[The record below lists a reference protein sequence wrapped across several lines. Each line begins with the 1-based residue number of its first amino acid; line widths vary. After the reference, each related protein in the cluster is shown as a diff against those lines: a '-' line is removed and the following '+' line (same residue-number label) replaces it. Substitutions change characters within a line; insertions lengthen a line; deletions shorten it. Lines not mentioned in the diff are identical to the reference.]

1 MNDRKHQVSTAQLN
15 KVPGFDPPKFLNY
28 AATGEAKAGVPRM
41 DLRYKRLWFRLAYP
55 NGRMRLITKHITE
68 QMAIFEAQIFLDR
81 SDNEPVGN
89 FTATC
94 TAEQSA
100 NYIETAQEA
109 ALDAALSNAGF
120 GVQFGNG
127 ARVPIQHVN
136 TPQRTVAA
144 SEPPRPQAVPETGK
158 TPASVAQKQNTQTDA
173 SANVSQ
179 TTPQP
184 ALKIVPPIVKE
195 AEQQKADETSKSSES
210 RLKVQKL
217 AAPQQITL
225 APDMLNTVQVGG
237 EELDSL
243 PVAPVIKKS
252 EEAVQAES
260 LPVTNYAQS
269 SKTAGSVT
277 ATAKP
282 NISEPNNKS
291 TGNQTPDIPLVGNQ
305 TSNIPVS
312 STLVP
317 DNPIVNIH
325 IPTTGS
331 IAKETPQAQE
341 VELPIAS
348 VSTGSG
354 AQQIKYTEDTPVEEI
369 LKVMTFEEAQN
380 VVVNIGTCKGW
391 TMAQVAERRPP
402 SLKWYVFGCK
412 DGSNILRAA
421 AQIMMESL
429 TETKAG

>member
-1 MNDRKHQVSTAQLN
+1 MNDRKHQVSTAGGNESAAAQLN

-28 AATGEAKAGVPRM
+28 AATGEAKAGMPRM

-94 TAEQSA
+94 TAEQSP

-120 GVQFGNG
+120 GVQYGNG
-127 ARVPIQHVN
+127 AGIPVQHVN
-136 TPQRTVAA
+136 APQRTAA
-144 SEPPRPQAVPETGK
+144 VSEPPRPQAAPETGK
-158 TPASVAQKQNTQTDA
+158 TPASVAPKQNIRTDV
-173 SANVSQ
+173 SANASQ
-179 TTPQP
+179 TAPQP
-184 ALKIVPPIVKE
+184 ALKIVPPVVKE
-195 AEQQKADETSKSSES
+195 AEQQKTADTAKSSES
-210 RLKVQKL
+210 RPKVQEL
-217 AAPQQITL
+217 AASQQITL

-237 EELDSL
+237 EEPDSL
-243 PVAPVIKKS
+243 PVAPVKPVIKKS
-252 EEAVQAES
+252 EEAVQAQEME
-260 LPVTNYAQS
+260 LPVA
-269 SKTAGSVT
+269 
-277 ATAKP
+277 P
-282 NISEPNNKS
+282 
-291 TGNQTPDIPLVGNQ
+291 
-305 TSNIPVS
+305 
-312 STLVP
+312 
-317 DNPIVNIH
+317 
-325 IPTTGS
+325 
-331 IAKETPQAQE
+331 
-341 VELPIAS
+341 
-348 VSTGSG
+348 VSTGPG